1 MKVPFIVIL
10 FLPLFSFVSPLIFD
24 KKSWE
29 NALERFQRVNE
40 AFDLRC
46 LRMINGERAEKVD
59 HQQQQQLNETS
70 TTSKELDNLLPSTG
84 NIFISSFSI
93 SSVLMMALV
102 GARGDTQQALL
113 NLLG

>member
-29 NALERFQRVNE
+29 NSLERFQRVNE

-46 LRMINGERAEKVD
+46 LRMINGEKAEKVD
-59 HQQQQQLNETS
+59 HQHQLNETS
-70 TTSKELDNLLPSTG
+70 TTSNELGNLLPSTG

-93 SSVLMMALV
+93 SSVLMMALA